1 MAGINSSK
9 REFSKGN
16 IFPDENVQKGKYCL
30 L

>member
-9 REFSKGN
+9 SELSKGN
-16 IFPDENVQKGKYCL
+16 IFPDENVWKGKFCL